1 MVTNSASEPG
11 EIREEQRIPCGQ
23 MPATLFSESPD
34 RRLTAGEI
42 PGVAVH
48 VTGRDKT
55 VVKCG
60 VRAIGSQEL
69 VLIVPSSAGLL
80 TAGDLVT
87 FSLWEGDAQLLTE
100 QSGIAHWAGAE
111 AEHSIVALFSGSR
124 LDLLLDHRLL
134 HERRA
139 DIRYPVDLRAI
150 LTTDYGRQEAQVVN
164 YSLHGLCLVTET
176 DLELNRHY
184 HTDVFCNEGNLRLS
198 VAPQW
203 TRKLSHGHLIGCGLT
218 PQYGMLL
225 TCRHT
230 STDVT
235 PENGPAM
242 VS

>member
-1 MVTNSASEPG
+1 MVTNFAFEPG
-11 EIREEQRIPCGQ
+11 KIGVERHVTCGQ
-23 MPATLFSESPD
+23 MPATLFYESPD

-42 PGVAVH
+42 PGIAVH

-69 VLIVPSSAGLL
+69 VLIVPNAAGLL
-80 TAGDLVT
+80 TAGDLVS
-87 FSLWEGDAQLLTE
+87 FSLWEGDTQLLTE
-100 QSGIAHWAGAE
+100 QSGIAHWAEAE
-111 AEHSIVALFSGSR
+111 NEHSIVALFSGSR
-124 LDLLLDHRLL
+124 LDLLLEYRLL
-134 HERRA
+134 HERRE

-150 LTTDYGRQEAQVVN
+150 LTTDDGRKEAQVVN
-164 YSLHGLCLVTET
+164 YSLHGLCLVTEI

-184 HTDVFCNEGNLRLS
+184 HTDVFCNEGSLRLS
-198 VAPQW
+198 VTPQW
-203 TRKLSHGHLIGCGLT
+203 TRKLGNGYLIGCGLT

-235 PENGPAM
+235 HESGPTM
-242 VS
+242 IS